1 MHFQGDCTRFPTVKY
16 PIRRERMYRANQR
29 KNSLLHTA
37 FHLGLLGVLAAS
49 LTGACVSSNS
59 NNGTGGAVAGSPAGG
74 SVAGGTPAAG
84 TPAAGNVA
92 GGVIATGGSS
102 AGSTGAS
109 YPACTTDAGVVTGN
123 ACAPNPP
130 IFALDANC
138 TIGLWSGDGI
148 SSGYFYSPWCNN
160 ATTLCTLA
168 MTCAANSMHIT
179 GSYLGSSTAAPMD
192 GNAGWGANLQVNASD
207 AGPGCQMIDGS
218 RLTGLTLDVNV
229 TTIPAGNHLYVGMSL
244 ANGNSAD
251 GTAVLTPGAQTVKIP
266 WGSFKNKLLC
276 GSIPGP
282 GIASFYIAFDWFND
296 GATHAVDI
304 TISNFGFY

>member
-1 MHFQGDCTRFPTVKY
+1 
-16 PIRRERMYRANQR
+16 
-29 KNSLLHTA
+29 
-37 FHLGLLGVLAAS
+37 LAAS
-49 LTGACVSSNS
+49 FTGACVSSNNG
-59 NNGTGGAVAGSPAGG
+59 NNGAGGATGGSAAGG
-74 SVAGGTPAAG
+74 SAAGGTAAG
-84 TPAAGNVA
+84 GSNSA
-92 GGVIATGGSS
+92 GGSS
-102 AGSTGAS
+102 AGSTAAS
-109 YPACTTDAGVVTGN
+109 YAACTTDAGVVTGN
-123 ACAPNPP
+123 ACAPKPLV
-130 IFALDANC
+130 FALDANC

-160 ATTLCTLA
+160 ATTTCTVT
-168 MTCAANSMHIT
+168 MTCATNSMHIT
-179 GSYLGSSTAAPMD
+179 GSYLGNSTAAPMD
-192 GNAGWGANLQVNASD
+192 GNAGWGANLQVNSSD

-218 RLTGLTLDVNV
+218 GLTGLTLDVNV

-266 WGSFKNKLLC
+266 WGGFKNKLLC

-296 GATHAVDI
+296 GAPHAVDI